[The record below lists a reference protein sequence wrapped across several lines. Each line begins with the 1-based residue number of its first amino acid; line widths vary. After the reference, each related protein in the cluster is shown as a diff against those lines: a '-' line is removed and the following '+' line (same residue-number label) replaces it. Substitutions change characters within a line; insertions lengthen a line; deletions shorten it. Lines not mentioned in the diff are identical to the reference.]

1 MLLEIK
7 IFDVIDRKI
16 ASTRGNQLNKAI
28 DTRQLSRTN
37 FLIRSGECMEFSI
50 VVSEAN
56 DIHFRYNLKRTC
68 SNDSM

>member
-1 MLLEIK
+1 MFHSLKQKMLLEIK

-50 VVSEAN
+50 KWSARQMIYIL
-56 DIHFRYNLKRTC
+56 DTT
-68 SNDSM
+68 